1 MKRSDKIIMLSHAV
15 VLTAFTGWIALDT
28 FVLPRT
34 YQTEPV
40 TMNMDMFADEN
51 EQKEEPAVTE
61 LAPEDGEETVS
72 GTTTAKKDKK
82 KTETT
87 DASGTGKTTAN
98 GQSGTTRTTT
108 TRANRSNT
116 QNGSGDNGN
125 DNNDSGNNNSSNGNS
140 GGNSSNGGGN
150 NSGGNSGNAAQTTS
164 RDSQQGGR
172 VTQRTEAQTEPPQT
186 DPPQTEPPVIDP
198 VITDNEYYDSNI
210 SIVLNQ
216 YYEYNTNIFVAD
228 IQLSSAQYLKSAF
241 AQNTFGRN
249 ITAPTSQIAA
259 ENNAIL
265 AINGDFY
272 GVHEY
277 GYVVRNGVCYR
288 DLNNGTWLGCL
299 FSNGDLQIISSN
311 TVRGAGL
318 VEQGCWQEWC
328 FGPPLLNNGGQ
339 IVVGEDEDVAQR
351 LSSNPRTAIGMIS
364 PLHYVFVVSDGRSEG
379 NAGLSL
385 YQLAQFMQQFGTQ
398 VLYNLDG
405 GGSTTMYF
413 NGRVVNQPINLGA
426 VQERD
431 VSDIVYIG
439 Y

>member
-1 MKRSDKIIMLSHAV
+1 MKRSEKIILLTHAV
-15 VLTAFTGWIALDT
+15 LLTAYTGWIALDT
-28 FVLPRT
+28 FVLPKS
-34 YQTEPV
+34 YQTEPIS
-40 TMNMDMFADEN
+40 MNMDMFADEN
-51 EQKEEPAVTE
+51 AQTDTPAVTE
-61 LAPEDGEETVS
+61 
-72 GTTTAKKDKK
+72 TTADEAESTATTANKKDNKK
-82 KTETT
+82 KSTETT
-87 DASGTGKTTAN
+87 DASGTGKNSKTTGRA
-98 GQSGTTRTTT
+98 QSSTTRTTT
-108 TRANRSNT
+108 TVQGGR
-116 QNGSGDNGN
+116 GN
-125 DNNDSGNNNSSNGNS
+125 SQNNDGNNNNSSENGE
-140 GGNSSNGGGN
+140 N
-150 NSGGNSGNAAQTTS
+150 NSGGNAGGNSGGAAQTAPQEE
-164 RDSQQGGR
+164 QQGGR
-172 VTQRTEAQTEPPQT
+172 ATQRTEAQTEPPQT

-198 VITDNEYYDSNI
+198 VITDNEYYDANI
-210 SIVLNQ
+210 SILLNQ

-228 IQLSSAQYLKSAF
+228 IQLSSAQYVKSAF

-277 GYVVRNGVCYR
+277 GYVVRNGVSYR

-299 FSNGDLQIISSN
+299 FSNGDFQIISSN
-311 TVRGAGL
+311 TLRAPDL
-318 VEQGCWQEWC
+318 VAQGCWQEWC

>member
-1 MKRSDKIIMLSHAV
+1 MKRSEKIILLTHAV
-15 VLTAFTGWIALDT
+15 LLTAYTGWIALDT
-28 FVLPRT
+28 FVLPKS
-34 YQTEPV
+34 YQTEPIS
-40 TMNMDMFADEN
+40 MNMDMFADEN
-51 EQKEEPAVTE
+51 AQTDTPAVTE
-61 LAPEDGEETVS
+61 
-72 GTTTAKKDKK
+72 TTADEAESTATTANKKDNKK
-82 KTETT
+82 KSTETT
-87 DASGTGKTTAN
+87 DASGTGKNSKTTGRA
-98 GQSGTTRTTT
+98 QSSTTRTTT
-108 TRANRSNT
+108 TAQGGR
-116 QNGSGDNGN
+116 GN
-125 DNNDSGNNNSSNGNS
+125 SQNNDGNNNNSSENGE
-140 GGNSSNGGGN
+140 N
-150 NSGGNSGNAAQTTS
+150 NSGGNAGGNSGGAAQTAPQEE
-164 RDSQQGGR
+164 QQGGR
-172 VTQRTEAQTEPPQT
+172 ATQRTEAQTEPPQT

-198 VITDNEYYDSNI
+198 VITDNEYYDANI
-210 SIVLNQ
+210 SILLNQ

-228 IQLSSAQYLKSAF
+228 IQLSSAQYVKSAF

-277 GYVVRNGVCYR
+277 GYVVRNGVSYR

-299 FSNGDLQIISSN
+299 FSNGDFQIISSN
-311 TVRGAGL
+311 TLRAPDL
-318 VEQGCWQEWC
+318 VAQGCWQEWC